1 MRKQLVTLTGIRGV
15 AAIWVVL
22 FHGYAYF
29 GPLLG
34 GPDRIQVPIV
44 RDGYLGVDLFFILSG
59 FVLSLAYSERFQKNF
74 KSGIVEFF
82 FARVWR
88 IFPLHWVCLAIF
100 VLLVEAFPE
109 NYWGPGP
116 FTSGALA
123 ASAALVQDWIPS
135 TALAWNHPSWSLSAE
150 WAAYLLFPLLIVAI
164 GLLRDRRLAFCLALV
179 SLLALTL
186 SLSVRESHTL
196 NHAGPP
202 GIVRCLFEFSAGALA
217 WKSLP
222 ADVWKA
228 ASTEDWN
235 YRRLG
240 EICTALG
247 AAVLVLALAIPAFQ
261 AIAPFAFMMF
271 ILGCA
276 LPSWTAGRLFGNGVV
291 VVLGNISFSIYLV
304 HIFVLGCLTVAINS
318 THINT
323 GGWLARLGASA
334 AYLPLVLVTAY
345 VTWWFVER
353 PTHEFARRHGREF
366 TSRTLS
372 WFGSRISLP
381 DRSSLAPITLTL
393 WAMRIV
399 AMSLGVTAGDFL
411 STTLGVGFDLS
422 TFILLAVFY
431 ATLTVHVVAGR
442 SYPLLS
448 WTLILSSTMAGTTM
462 SDFLFGVAGLGG
474 SLLLLIVALG
484 VGRFAVGPASVERA
498 IAPRIQIFYWTTF
511 LILSSLGT
519 TVGDFLVRDIGLGY
533 AGGGLLLC
541 GALACVVLAYYFT
554 NISLTRL
561 FWLAF
566 VLTRS
571 LGMTAA
577 DTLTRSQAEGGL
589 QLGTVGASV
598 ILAAI
603 LVLLILFS
611 GRDPDELNGWPSM
624 WSGREAAQEST

>member
-1 MRKQLVTLTGIRGV
+1 MRRQLVTLTGIRGV
-15 AAIWVVL
+15 AAMWVVL
-22 FHGYAYF
+22 FHGYAYL

-34 GPDRIQVPIV
+34 GPDRIRVPII

-59 FVLSLAYSERFQKNF
+59 FVLSLAYSERIQKDF

-88 IFPLHWVCLAIF
+88 IFPLHWFSLAIF

-109 NYWGPGP
+109 NFWGPGP
-116 FTSGALA
+116 FTLGALL

-150 WAAYLLFPLLIVAI
+150 WAAYLLFPFLIVAI

-179 SLLALTL
+179 SLVALTL
-186 SLSVRESHTL
+186 SLAVRESHSL
-196 NHAGPP
+196 NHPGPP

-217 WKSLP
+217 WKSMP
-222 ADVWKA
+222 VDAWKA
-228 ASTEDWN
+228 ASAEDPS

-240 EICTALG
+240 EICMALG
-247 AAVLVLALAIPAFQ
+247 AVVLVFALALPELQ
-261 AIAPFAFMMF
+261 VIAPFAFLMF

-276 LPSWTAGRLFGNGVV
+276 LPSWTAGRLFGNAVV
-291 VVLGNISFSIYLV
+291 VFLGNISFSIYLI
-304 HIFVLGCLTVAINS
+304 HISVLGCLAVVIDS
-318 THINT
+318 LHINI
-323 GGWLARLGASA
+323 GDWLARLVASA
-334 AYLPLVLVTAY
+334 VYLPLVLVTAY
-345 VTWWFVER
+345 VTWRFIER
-353 PTHEFARRHGREF
+353 PTHEFARRHGRDF
-366 TSRTLS
+366 TSRTLA
-372 WFGSRISLP
+372 WFGSWRSLP
-381 DRSSLAPITLTL
+381 DRSMPAPATLTL
-393 WAMRIV
+393 WTMRIV

-411 STTLGVGFDLS
+411 STTLGVGFGLS
-422 TFILLAVFY
+422 TFILLAVFF
-431 ATLTVHVVAGR
+431 ATLTLHVVAR
-442 SYPLLS
+442 RPYPLLS
-448 WTLILSSTMAGTTM
+448 WTLILSATMAGTTM
-462 SDFLFGVAGLGG
+462 SDFLYGVAGLAG

-484 VGRFAVGPASVERA
+484 VGRFAVGPASAERA

-519 TVGDFLVRDIGLGY
+519 TMGDLLVRDIGLGY

-541 GALACVVLAYYFT
+541 GALACVVLVYYFT
-554 NISLTRL
+554 NMSLTRL
-561 FWLAF
+561 FWIAF

-589 QLGTVGASV
+589 QLGTAGASA

-603 LVLLILFS
+603 LLLLIRYS

-624 WSGREAAQEST
+624 WSAKEAVQ

>member
-1 MRKQLVTLTGIRGV
+1 MRRQVITLTGIRGV
-15 AAIWVVL
+15 AAMWVIL
-22 FHGYAYF
+22 FHGYAYI

-34 GPDRIQVPIV
+34 GPDRVQVPII

-59 FVLSLAYSERFQKNF
+59 FVLSLAYSERFQRNF
-74 KSGIVEFF
+74 KSGIIEFF

-109 NYWGPGP
+109 NFWGPGP
-116 FTSGALA
+116 FTLGALV

-135 TALAWNHPSWSLSAE
+135 TALAWNHPAWSLSAE

-164 GLLRDRRLAFCLALV
+164 GLLRDRRLALCLALV

-186 SLSVRESHTL
+186 SLSVRDSHTL

-217 WKSLP
+217 WKSIP
-222 ADVWKA
+222 EDVWKT
-228 ASTEDWN
+228 ASAEDCN

-240 EICTALG
+240 EICMALG
-247 AAVLVLALAIPAFQ
+247 AAVLLFALALPPVQ
-261 AIAPFAFMMF
+261 VIAPFAFLMF

-276 LPSWTAGRLFGNGVV
+276 LPSWTAGRLFGNTVV
-291 VVLGNISFSIYLV
+291 VFLGTISFSIYLV
-304 HIFVLGCLTVAINS
+304 HIFVLGCLAVVIDS
-318 THINT
+318 IHINI
-323 GGWLARLGASA
+323 GDWLARLGVSA

-345 VTWWFVER
+345 LTWRFVER
-353 PTHEFARRHGREF
+353 PTHEFARRNGREF
-366 TSRTLS
+366 TSRTLA
-372 WFGSRISLP
+372 WIDSRRSLL
-381 DRSSLAPITLTL
+381 DRSSPTPATLTL

-411 STTLGVGFDLS
+411 STTLGVGFGLS
-422 TFILLAVFY
+422 TFILLGVFGV
-431 ATLTVHVVAGR
+431 TLTVHIMARR

-462 SDFLFGVAGLGG
+462 SDFLYGVAGLGG

-519 TVGDFLVRDIGLGY
+519 TMGDFLVRDIGLGY
-533 AGGGLLLC
+533 AGSGLLLC
-541 GALACVVLAYYFT
+541 GALACVLLAYYFT
-554 NISLTRL
+554 NLSLTRL

-577 DTLTRSQAEGGL
+577 DTLTRTHAEGGL
-589 QLGTVGASV
+589 QLGTAGASA

-603 LVLLILFS
+603 LVVLILFS
-611 GRDPDELNGWPSM
+611 GRDPDELNGWPTM
-624 WSGREAAQEST
+624 WSAKEAVQ